1 MPNHCFNRVEFY
13 SEKEE
18 DIKKLHDIFSID
30 TEAEDE
36 ERTIFGQFIPEPD
49 WTKTPLNE
57 ETLQRWSFSKPRGK
71 IGECP
76 VMVEHENPYYAGLR
90 FPSTNEVDDRWYDW
104 RNHYWDTKWDCY
116 DLGICDHDLPNGF
129 EIQFNTAWT
138 PPEGICRA
146 IRKQYPDTDVQWFY
160 DEPGEGIAG
169 YL

>member
-1 MPNHCFNRVEFY
+1 MPNHCFNRVELY

-30 TEAEDE
+30 TKAEDE

-90 FPSTNEVDDRWYDW
+90 FPSTNEIDDRWYDW

-129 EIQFNTAWT
+129 EIQFNTAWA